1 MKRSAGLGDDLKGS
15 LEINKFRFRPKIK
28 NSKDLDPLI
37 ILDFQSQ
44 VNNLNDKIILCS
56 YFFLWLWFR
65 KALKYACEFHELQCD
80 LAYTYTCTHA
90 IRIVASVRISE
101 CFWLSDLQV
110 WLFLHFIF
118 SKYSNSNVNQS
129 LIRYIVF
136 LWNKSGVFQLPL
148 VLNIQISNSKL

>member
-56 YFFLWLWFR
+56 YFFLWL
-65 KALKYACEFHELQCD
+65 
-80 LAYTYTCTHA
+80 
-90 IRIVASVRISE
+90 
-101 CFWLSDLQV
+101 
-110 WLFLHFIF
+110 
-118 SKYSNSNVNQS
+118 
-129 LIRYIVF
+129 
-136 LWNKSGVFQLPL
+136 
-148 VLNIQISNSKL
+148 